1 MLRHTWRAC
10 APTDQRTHK
19 PRHQAPPASSCL
31 IPTSKHSMTCFA
43 LQASYEPENV
53 PAFSAAS
60 GKVTDWKGD
69 LLALGLFEEDFKA
82 PDDTS
87 DGEKG
92 GGEGVTA
99 VESAAFKAIDEQLA
113 GGALAEAAAVAEF
126 NGKKVCVLF
135 NIDTSL

>member
-1 MLRHTWRAC
+1 M
-10 APTDQRTHK
+10 
-19 PRHQAPPASSCL
+19 
-31 IPTSKHSMTCFA
+31 
-43 LQASYEPENV
+43 

-69 LLALGLFEEDFKA
+69 LLALGLFEEDFKT

-92 GGEGVTA
+92 GGEGATA

-126 NGKKVCVLF
+126 KGKKVCVLF
-135 NIDTSL
+135 NIDTSM